1 MKKRK
6 KIFKSD
12 IDNNREQI
20 KMLIA
25 KGSLMILTFIAIIL
39 AMELHYGFNYNN

>member
-1 MKKRK
+1 MKKK
-6 KIFKSD
+6 KLFKSD
-12 IDNNREQI
+12 RDNNKEQI

-39 AMELHYGFNYNN
+39 AMGLYYGFNYNN